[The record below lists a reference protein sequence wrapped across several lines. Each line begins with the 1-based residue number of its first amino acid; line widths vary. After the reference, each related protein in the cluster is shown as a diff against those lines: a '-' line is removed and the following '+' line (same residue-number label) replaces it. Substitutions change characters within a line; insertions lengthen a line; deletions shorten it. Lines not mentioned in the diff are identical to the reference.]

1 MQLRNARLCLDC
13 DEIHDGL
20 QCPVCASETFTYITR
35 WVPLPEPRRARPS
48 SSDEADVYRQLVR
61 DKESP
66 GRGRRLMKQGA
77 FALTA
82 LGVLGWLWQ
91 SRARSDQ
98 TDAS

>member
-35 WVPLPEPRRARPS
+35 WVPMPEPRRVRPS
-48 SSDEADVYRQLVR
+48 HSPEADVYRQLMN
-61 DKESP
+61 DGASP
-66 GRGRRLMKQGA
+66 ARGRRVIKQGA
-77 FALTA
+77 VALTA

-91 SRARSDQ
+91 SRRRPQEPEA
-98 TDAS
+98 